1 MDACEAGL
9 GEAAN
14 ERPEARAGI
23 AFRIAMAAGLLLVT
37 EAGGTWTNAD
47 GGEDVLDTGGI
58 VAGNPDIQPLILERL
73 KAAA

>member
-1 MDACEAGL
+1 
-9 GEAAN
+9 
-14 ERPEARAGI
+14 
-23 AFRIAMAAGLLLVT
+23 MAAGLLLVT